1 MFNLMFARLFLG
13 EASLSCEDGRQIVT
27 WNAGSILERRAYIED
42 GVCVRAEL
50 LDVNG
55 EWREEG
61 AGHLVEDLNQCLTL
75 FDSMGMDIADVAG
88 QGLGALADAPVASF
102 SLAG

>member
-13 EASLSCEDGRQIVT
+13 EASLSRENGAAVVT
-27 WNAGSILERRAYIED
+27 WNEGSILERRAFIED
-42 GVCVRAEL
+42 GICIKAEL

-55 EWREEG
+55 EWTEKG
-61 AGHLVEDLNQCLTL
+61 AGHLVEDLNQCLAL
-75 FDSMGMDIADVAG
+75 FDSLGMDIADVAG

>member
-42 GVCVRAEL
+42 GVCVKAEI

-55 EWREEG
+55 EWTENG
-61 AGHLVEDLNQCLTL
+61 ADHLVEDLNQCLAL
-75 FDSMGMDIADVAG
+75 FDSMGMDIADVADR
-88 QGLGALADAPVASF
+88 GLGELANAPVAAF